1 MSQEATKNLTIEEKR
16 LTEQLAGLEASDPS
30 ERELRLA
37 ESESGD
43 DSSEAIEGNRIAA
56 LKEIVGARLE
66 RVKVALTKL
75 RRGSY
80 GICDRCGKKIDPAR
94 LKAMPEARYCI
105 DCEKKLEESN
115 V

>member
-1 MSQEATKNLTIEEKR
+1 MSQDTKKHLTKEEKQ
-16 LTEQLAGLEASDPS
+16 LAEQLAGLEASDPK

-43 DSSEAIEGNRIAA
+43 NSSEAEEGGKIAA
-56 LKEIVGARLE
+56 LKEIVGGRLYK
-66 RVKVALTKL
+66 VKVALHKL

-105 DCEKKLEESN
+105 KCERELEEVSG
-115 V
+115 